1 MASYAPPTQDSAI
14 FNPLFFVSG
23 QEGLT
28 LNEAKKFFLQYPDA
42 QGTENLETT
51 NVDGVLTAND
61 QAFFNDKITLEQ
73 TEAGGD
79 ALNILVDSPGYAIRA
94 TTRTNPTTNTQLTII
109 PSATDGEINSMVKL
123 GDALL
128 YSSTG
133 QIASGSM
140 SLTAYNA
147 GDDFGVR
154 LNGDD
159 DVVEIGGMLELMTD
173 TGIQFYDGTIQN
185 TAYTGDGSETLD
197 EVLAVGNDAGGYNIT
212 NLPSIAGTTYFLG
225 DSGGGSDDTQ
235 LFNTEGGNI
244 IIRTGDGITSPTT
257 TLNINKTE
265 VSVYNALTLVGT
277 DIPLEFSD
285 GTIQTTAY
293 TGDGTDTLGDVLD
306 NGNIATQD
314 IFMNNN
320 NLTFVNNLQFGQ
332 NPGLL
337 MSLTSNTLYVSQLA
351 SNPSVNNMVSYDPAT
366 GLFTYCP
373 SAYQPGSINI
383 GDQAGQGSAGLQSVH
398 IGTAS
403 GGTSGDGSVGI
414 GINSGIQGKFQSV
427 AIGSGSGFQLG
438 DNSIAI
444 GANAGGNLPSQICLN
459 ATGQGLTPPF
469 QNSFCV
475 APIRVAIPFS
485 QNILFYDENTKEIT
499 YANYEGAGLAS
510 NLLVNNSA
518 GITDIDMNTNNI
530 LNVGLI
536 NGVAYPPP
544 AGSANLTSLTLN
556 YAVATLQSG
565 QFIQNNLNEQ
575 LNIPSGGRWLIQ
587 TSYRIYSGTD
597 STASQELIGSRFT
610 LQGFGGF
617 GAVVSYQDYTI
628 STFTNGSYSSRLGF
642 SHSTSSIVGNQS
654 GFTMFALVE
663 IPGQNLAGGCKG
675 EGYATAIR
683 IGDYP

>member
-73 TEAGGD
+73 TSAGGD
-79 ALNILVDSPGYAIRA
+79 ALNILVDSPGYAIRT
-94 TTRTNPTTNTQLTII
+94 TTRTNPSTNTQLTII

-133 QIASGSM
+133 QIATGSM

-159 DVVEIGGMLELMTD
+159 DVVEIGGLVELMTD

-185 TAYTGDGSETLD
+185 
-197 EVLAVGNDAGGYNIT
+197 
-212 NLPSIAGTTYFLG
+212 
-225 DSGGGSDDTQ
+225 
-235 LFNTEGGNI
+235 
-244 IIRTGDGITSPTT
+244 
-257 TLNINKTE
+257 
-265 VSVYNALTLVGT
+265 
-277 DIPLEFSD
+277 
-285 GTIQTTAY
+285 TAY

-314 IFMNNN
+314 IYMNNKN
-320 NLTFVNNLQFGQ
+320 ITYVNNLQFGQ

-337 MSLTSNTLYVSQLA
+337 MGLNSNTLYVSTLV

-383 GDQAGQGSAGLQSVH
+383 GENAGQGSAGLLSVH
-398 IGTAS
+398 IGSAS
-403 GGTSGDGSVGI
+403 GGTSGNGSVGI
-414 GINSGIQGKFQSV
+414 GVNSGIQGGVQSV
-427 AIGSGSGFQLG
+427 AIGSGAGFQIG
-438 DNSIAI
+438 ANCVSV
-444 GANAGGNLPSQICLN
+444 GANAGGNPAGNSIVLN
-459 ATGQGLTPPF
+459 ATGQGLNPTN
-469 QNSFCV
+469 QGLYIE
-475 APIRVAIPFS
+475 PIRNQTPVSAD
-485 QNILFYDENTKEIT
+485 ILYYNTTTKEVYYDTIIET
-499 YANYEGAGLAS
+499 GLAS
-510 NLLVNNSA
+510 TLLANNSA

-544 AGSANLTSLTLN
+544 AGSANLTSVSLT
-556 YAVATLQSG
+556 YASTTLISG
-565 QFIQNNLNEQ
+565 QFTQNNLVEN
-575 LNIPSGGRWLIQ
+575 LTIPSAGRWLIQ
-587 TSYRIYSGTD
+587 TQYRIYSATS
-597 STASQELIGSRFT
+597 STASQELISSRFT
-610 LQGFGGF
+610 SQGFGGF
-617 GAVVSYQDYTI
+617 GASVSYQDYSV
-628 STFTNGSYSSRLGF
+628 STFANGTYSSRLGF
-642 SHSTSSIVGNQS
+642 THSTSKIVGNS
-654 GFTMFALVE
+654 AGFTMFAQVE
-663 IPGQNLAGGCKG
+663 IPGQNLAGGVLG

>member
-73 TEAGGD
+73 TSAGGD

-133 QIASGSM
+133 QIATGSM

-147 GDDFGVR
+147 GDDFGIR

-159 DVVEIGGMLELMTD
+159 DVVEIGGLVELMTD
-173 TGIQFYDGTIQN
+173 TGIQFYDGTTQN
-185 TAYTGDGSETLD
+185 TAYTGDGSETLE
-197 EVLAVGNDAGGYNIT
+197 EVLTIGNDAGNLPIT
-212 NLPSIAGTTYFLG
+212 NLASIA
-225 DSGGGSDDTQ
+225 
-235 LFNTEGGNI
+235 FN
-244 IIRTGDGITSPTT
+244 
-257 TLNINKTE
+257 
-265 VSVYNALTLVGT
+265 
-277 DIPLEFSD
+277 D

-293 TGDGTDTLGDVLD
+293 TGTGTDTLGDVLD

-314 IFMNNN
+314 IYMNNK
-320 NLTFVNNLQFGQ
+320 NLTFVNYLQFGTA
-332 NPGLL
+332 PGLL
-337 MSLTSNTLYVSQLA
+337 MGLNSNTLYVSQLA

-383 GDQAGQGSAGLQSVH
+383 GENAGQGVAGGDSVH
-398 IGTAS
+398 IGKAS
-403 GGTSGDGSVGI
+403 GGTSGYASVGI
-414 GINSGIQGKFQSV
+414 GLNSGIQGGAQSV
-427 AIGSGSGFQLG
+427 AIGVGSGFQIG
-438 DNSIAI
+438 SDCVAI
-444 GANAGGNLPSQICLN
+444 GANAGGNPAGNSICLN
-459 ATGQGLTPPF
+459 ATGLGLNPVHQGLYIDPVRN
-469 QNSFCV
+469 Q
-475 APIRVAIPFS
+475 APVSAD
-485 QNILFYDENTKEIT
+485 ILYYNTTTKEVYYDTIIET
-499 YANYEGAGLAS
+499 GLAS
-510 NLLVNNSA
+510 TLLANNSA
-518 GITDIDMNTNNI
+518 GISDINMNTNNI
-530 LNVGLI
+530 TNVSLI

-544 AGSANLTSLTLN
+544 TPSPNLTSVILN
-556 YAVATLQSG
+556 YPQTALASGNYGVGITTLAQ
-565 QFIQNNLNEQ
+565 Q

-587 TSYRIYSGTD
+587 TQYRIYSA
-597 STASQELIGSRFT
+597 TASTLAQQIVNTRFT
-610 LQGFGGF
+610 LAGIGGF
-617 GAVVSYQDYTI
+617 GSSTSYQDYNLETFI
-628 STFTNGSYSSRLGF
+628 GGVAPQPVSTQYGFT
-642 SHSTSSIVGNQS
+642 HHTTKIVANQA
-654 GFTMFALVE
+654 GFTMFASVE
-663 IPGQNLAGGCKG
+663 IIAANLSGGAVGAG
-675 EGYATAIR
+675 EATAIR

>member
-1 MASYAPPTQDSAI
+1 MYIDMASYAPPTQDSAI

-73 TEAGGD
+73 TSAGGD

-133 QIASGSM
+133 QIATGSM

-147 GDDFGVR
+147 GDDFGIR

-159 DVVEIGGMLELMTD
+159 DVVEIGGLVELMTD
-173 TGIQFYDGTIQN
+173 TGIQFYDGTTQN
-185 TAYTGDGSETLD
+185 
-197 EVLAVGNDAGGYNIT
+197 
-212 NLPSIAGTTYFLG
+212 
-225 DSGGGSDDTQ
+225 
-235 LFNTEGGNI
+235 
-244 IIRTGDGITSPTT
+244 
-257 TLNINKTE
+257 
-265 VSVYNALTLVGT
+265 
-277 DIPLEFSD
+277 
-285 GTIQTTAY
+285 TAY

-306 NGNIATQD
+306 NGNIASQD
-314 IFMNNN
+314 IYMNNN

-337 MSLTSNTLYVSQLA
+337 MGLNSNTLYVSQLA

-373 SAYQPGSINI
+373 SAYQPGSVNI
-383 GDQAGQGSAGLQSVH
+383 GENSGQGVAGTLSVH
-398 IGTAS
+398 IGSAS
-403 GGTSGDGSVGI
+403 GGTSGYASVGI
-414 GINSGIQGKFQSV
+414 GVNSGIQGGVQSV
-427 AIGSGSGFQLG
+427 AVGAGSGFQIG
-438 DNSIAI
+438 ANCVSV
-444 GANAGGNLPSQICLN
+444 GANAGGNPAGNSIVLN
-459 ATGQGLTPPF
+459 ATGLGLNPTNQGLYIDPVRN
-469 QNSFCV
+469 Q
-475 APIRVAIPFS
+475 APVSAD
-485 QNILFYDENTKEIT
+485 ILYYNTTTKEVYYDTIIET
-499 YANYEGAGLAS
+499 GLAS
-510 NLLVNNSA
+510 TLLANNSA
-518 GITDIDMNTNNI
+518 GTTDIDMNGNDITN
-530 LNVGLI
+530 VSLI

-544 AGSANLTSLTLN
+544 ASSANLTSVILN
-556 YAVATLQSG
+556 YPSTSLNSG
-565 QFIQNNLNEQ
+565 QFIQNNLAQN
-575 LNIPSGGRWLIQ
+575 LTIPSGGRWLIQ
-587 TSYRIYSGTD
+587 TQYRIYSATS

-610 LQGFGGF
+610 SQGFGGF
-617 GAVVSYQDYTI
+617 GASVSYQDYSV

-642 SHSTSSIVGNQS
+642 THSTSKIVANQA
-654 GFTMFALVE
+654 GFTMFAQVE
-663 IPGQNLAGGCKG
+663 IPGQNLAGGCLG